1 MKKAANGDMSA
12 LTEYPALLEKAQEV
26 SERLEDAKDEI
37 SSSQMARYME
47 ITNKMATAAQIMQ

>member
-26 SERLEDAKDEI
+26 SERLEDAQDEI